1 MQHMS
6 ADPRFAPAVI
16 TAASIM
22 MLGGALLFQ
31 YVGGLQPCVLC
42 IYQRYPYAIAI
53 ALGLTALALGSRPEG
68 VKLSKLFVYA
78 CAAVFLAGMA
88 VAAFHVGVEQ
98 KWWQGT
104 AECHAPQLPANATV
118 EQLREILLNQP
129 FAPCDRIPWELFG
142 ISIAGFN
149 VLASAL
155 LAALAFWAAFKLG
168 ALRKEARP

>member
-53 ALGLTALALGSRPEG
+53 ALGLTALALASRPEG

-78 CAAVFLAGMA
+78 CAALFLAGMA

-98 KWWQGT
+98 HWWQGT
-104 AECHAPQLPANATV
+104 AECGTTQAPKTL
-118 EQLREILLNQP
+118 EELRAMLEAQP
-129 FAPCDRIPWELFG
+129 VVRCDEVTWSLFG
-142 ISIAGFN
+142 ISMAGYN
-149 VLASAL
+149 VMVSAL
-155 LAALAFWAAFKLG
+155 LAAFCIVAPGRVQTRAA
-168 ALRKEARP
+168 A